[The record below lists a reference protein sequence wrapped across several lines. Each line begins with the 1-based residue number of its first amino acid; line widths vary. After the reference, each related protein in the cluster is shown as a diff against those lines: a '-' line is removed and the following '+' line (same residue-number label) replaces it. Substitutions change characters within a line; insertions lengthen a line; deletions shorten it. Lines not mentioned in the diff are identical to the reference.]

1 MEELKM
7 KLQQYLQ
14 AEENPCCSENSL
26 HEKNKSQFMICCY
39 RYVKKKK
46 PPFSR
51 NIRLTSNSTTRT
63 WKENEISPLNTTAF
77 HKRLKP

>member
-26 HEKNKSQFMICCY
+26 HEKQIT
-39 RYVKKKK
+39 VHD
-46 PPFSR
+46 
-51 NIRLTSNSTTRT
+51 L
-63 WKENEISPLNTTAF
+63 L
-77 HKRLKP
+77 L

>member
-26 HEKNKSQFMICCY
+26 HEKNKSQFMICCF
-39 RYVKKKK
+39 RYVKKK
-46 PPFSR
+46 
-51 NIRLTSNSTTRT
+51 
-63 WKENEISPLNTTAF
+63 PLLKKHKIDIKF
-77 HKRLKP
+77 HHKDMKRE

>member
-26 HEKNKSQFMICCY
+26 HEKNK
-39 RYVKKKK
+39 
-46 PPFSR
+46 
-51 NIRLTSNSTTRT
+51 
-63 WKENEISPLNTTAF
+63 
-77 HKRLKP
+77 